1 MGLKRGRSP
10 LKSGRSELSAA
21 GLAPAAEGRRWRQCE
36 YFKTFTGLVSSFQL
50 GDAPVDI
57 YFLFD
62 SSNSMNDLQKRLKA
76 SANEIIENVRNL
88 TENAQFGIGGYTD
101 KPIVP
106 FANEPTIT
114 GPADHKKVFAF
125 QHHLT
130 ITNDYPALKTAIG
143 NVQLYFV
150 L

>member
-1 MGLKRGRSP
+1 
-10 LKSGRSELSAA
+10 
-21 GLAPAAEGRRWRQCE
+21 
-36 YFKTFTGLVSSFQL
+36 
-50 GDAPVDI
+50 
-57 YFLFD
+57 
-62 SSNSMNDLQKRLKA
+62 MNDLQKRLKA

-106 FANEPTIT
+106 FANEPKDDGKPNTS
-114 GPADHKKVFAF
+114 DKKVFAF

-130 ITNDYPALKTAIG
+130 ITNDYPSLKTAIG

>member
-1 MGLKRGRSP
+1 M
-10 LKSGRSELSAA
+10 
-21 GLAPAAEGRRWRQCE
+21 
-36 YFKTFTGLVSSFQL
+36 
-50 GDAPVDI
+50 
-57 YFLFD
+57 
-62 SSNSMNDLQKRLKA
+62 QKKA
-76 SANEIIENVRNL
+76 KKIIEAVKGL
-88 TENAQFGIGGYTD
+88 TSDAQFGIGGYTD

-106 FANEPTIT
+106 FANEPKDDGKPNTS
-114 GPADHKKVFAF
+114 DKKVFAF